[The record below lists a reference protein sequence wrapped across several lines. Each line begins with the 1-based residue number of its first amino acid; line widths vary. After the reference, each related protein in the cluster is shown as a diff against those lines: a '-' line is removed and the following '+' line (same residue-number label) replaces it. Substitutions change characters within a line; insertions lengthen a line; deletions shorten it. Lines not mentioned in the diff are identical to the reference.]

1 VLTRRLLLSST
12 FRLVVL
18 YMVLVSSSVLLLFGF
33 IYWAT
38 AGFMDRQV
46 DLTID
51 AEIQGLAEQYRRRG
65 LGGLTSLIAERV
77 AKDPGGS
84 SVYLLAGENRK
95 PIVGNLSRWP
105 EGTESPDGW
114 LRFLLRE
121 KGPDGSE
128 VHEARARSFVLVG
141 DLRLLVGRD
150 VRDLERT
157 RSLILA
163 ALGWGLA
170 ISVGLAL
177 AGGLAMTSRVLRRI
191 EAINETSR
199 EIVDGDLSRR
209 IPTRGTGDDFD
220 RLADNL
226 NGMLDRITAL
236 MQRVRQVS
244 DDIAHDLRTPLTRL
258 RGQLELARAQLGQ
271 APDEARAFVDRAIE
285 EADALLATFNALL
298 RIARI
303 EGARRREGFAPV
315 DLEPLL
321 RDVAELYEPVAA
333 ERGQSLDLDLA
344 GSATVRGDRDLLFQ
358 AVANLVDNA
367 IKYTPEGGRIV
378 VGLRRSATAV
388 DAWVAD
394 TGPGIPGDE
403 REKVFERFHRLE
415 ASRSTPGSGL
425 GLSLVKAVTMLH
437 GGRVTLEDNAPGLLA
452 KLSFEPA

>member
-1 VLTRRLLLSST
+1 VLTRRLLFSST

-18 YMVLVSSSVLLLFGF
+18 YMVLVSSSVLLLFGY

-65 LGGLTSLIAERV
+65 LGGLSTLIAERV

-84 SVYLLAGENRK
+84 SVYLLAGESRK

-114 LRFLLRE
+114 LHFMLRE

-150 VRDLERT
+150 VRDLEQT
-157 RSLILA
+157 RAVILA

-199 EIVDGDLSRR
+199 EIVDGDLGRR
-209 IPTRGTGDDFD
+209 IRTRGTGDDFD

-226 NGMLDRITAL
+226 NGMLDRITTL

-258 RGQLELARAQLGQ
+258 RGQLELARAQLEQ
-271 APDEARAFVDRAIE
+271 SPDEARAFVDRAIE
-285 EADALLATFNALL
+285 EADALLSTFNALL

-333 ERGQSLDLDLA
+333 ERGQALELA
-344 GSATVRGDRDLLFQ
+344 LGGPATVQGDRDLLFQ
-358 AVANLVDNA
+358 ALTNLVDNA
-367 IKYTPEGGRIV
+367 IKHTPEGGRV
-378 VGLRRSATAV
+378 VIGLKPFAARV
-388 DAWVAD
+388 EAWVAD
-394 TGPGIPGDE
+394 TGPGIPADQ

-425 GLSLVKAVTMLH
+425 GLSLVKAVAALH
-437 GGRVTLEDNAPGLLA
+437 GARITLEDNAPGLVA
-452 KLSFEPA
+452 RLSFQRA